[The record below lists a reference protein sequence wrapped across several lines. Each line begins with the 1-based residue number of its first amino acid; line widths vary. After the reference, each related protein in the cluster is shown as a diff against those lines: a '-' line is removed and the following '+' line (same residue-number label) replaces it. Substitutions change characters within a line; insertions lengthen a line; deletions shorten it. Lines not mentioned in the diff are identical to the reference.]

1 MPNSS
6 SLEAH
11 ASLRLDT
18 DRAGLQ
24 PVHFLTRARRLY
36 KISANSAIIL
46 YMNHSKSDP
55 AAYTSHHTKRRPSSA
70 TGDACK

>member
-6 SLEAH
+6 SLEVH

-24 PVHFLTRARRLY
+24 LVHSLTRPRGRY
-36 KISANSAIIL
+36 KTLPIL
-46 YMNHSKSDP
+46 QLCYI
-55 AAYTSHHTKRRPSSA
+55 
-70 TGDACK
+70 